1 MNETRIGRYAKS
13 RSGDNL
19 IPGSLLCYQ
28 FIDTFPSNIVAIPL
42 SYDGT
47 QVTKVTIEFQ
57 YLRYNT
63 ITNNDKDNKG

>member
-28 FIDTFPSNIVAIPL
+28 FIDAFPSNIVAIPL

-47 QVTKVTIEFQ
+47 QVTNQYIKVKEH
-57 YLRYNT
+57 
-63 ITNNDKDNKG
+63 